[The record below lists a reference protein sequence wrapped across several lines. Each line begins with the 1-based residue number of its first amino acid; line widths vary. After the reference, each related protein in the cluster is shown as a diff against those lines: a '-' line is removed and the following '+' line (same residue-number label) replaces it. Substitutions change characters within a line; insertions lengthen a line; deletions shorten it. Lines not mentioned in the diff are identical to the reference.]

1 MADSPAVGSSD
12 VLKLT
17 ITSNGSPLATTIGI
31 ESVSINKSVN
41 KVSMARIVIRDGD
54 MPNAE
59 FPQSDAADFVP
70 GAAIVV
76 SAGYGS
82 TETSIFEGV
91 IIRHSIKITGAN
103 HSRLIVECRDKAV
116 GMTIGRKNANYVDQ
130 LDSDIISK
138 LIGNCSGLSAD
149 VTATSVQH
157 KELVQYYC
165 TDWDYMVARAEV
177 NGMLVTVD
185 AAKVTVQPPAVSG
198 SAVLTVTY
206 GMDLMEFH
214 ADIDARTQLTSVQGT
229 TWDLSTQAVAQ
240 TTASP
245 KTLNAQ
251 GNLDSATLAGVI
263 GLANFNLQ
271 TAVPLDTGS
280 LQAWAD
286 GQQLKAG
293 LSRIRGRMK
302 FQGSALALPGA
313 LIEIKG
319 VGARFSGNVF
329 VSAVNHDIENG
340 NWVTEVEFGMPH
352 RWFVEQQDDVIAPP
366 AAGLAPGVQGLQIGV
381 VMKLDADPDG
391 QYKIQVSTPV
401 MQPETDGVWARLAGF
416 YASSGFGSFFLPEIG
431 DEVVLGYFNDDPS
444 HPVILGSLYSSSRKP
459 AYEPAAENN
468 FKAIVTR
475 SMLKCEFDDDK
486 KIITLTT
493 PAANK
498 IVISD
503 DAKSILLSDQN
514 GNTLELKPDGIYL
527 DSAKDIVMNAKGK
540 VTITATG
547 NIESTSQADI
557 KSQGLNINNNANV
570 GFVAKGAA
578 SAELSASGQTTV
590 KGAMVMIN

>member
-17 ITSNGSPLATTIGI
+17 IASNGTALATTVGI
-31 ESVSINKSVN
+31 ESVSINKTIN
-41 KVSMARIVIRDGD
+41 KVSMARVVIRDGD
-54 MPNAE
+54 MPDGT
-59 FPQSDAADFVP
+59 FPLSDAADFTP
-70 GAAIVV
+70 GTAIVV

-82 TETSIFEGV
+82 SETSIFEGV

-103 HSRLIVECRDKAV
+103 HARLIVECRDKAV
-116 GMTIGRKNANYVDQ
+116 GMTIGRKNANYVDK
-130 LDSDIISK
+130 LDSDIITT
-138 LIGNCSGLSAD
+138 LIGNCSGLTAD
-149 VTATSVQH
+149 VTATSVQY
-157 KELVQYYC
+157 KELVQHYC
-165 TDWDYMVARAEV
+165 SDWDYMIARAEV

-185 AAKVTVQPPAVSG
+185 AAKVTVQAPEVSG

-214 ADIDARTQLTSVQGT
+214 ADIDARTQLGSVQGT
-229 TWDLSTQAVAQ
+229 TWDLASQAIVQSTAQ
-240 TTASP
+240 P
-245 KTLNAQ
+245 QTLNAQ
-251 GNLDSATLAGVI
+251 GNLDASTLAAVI
-263 GLANFNLQ
+263 GLANFGMQ
-271 TAVPLDTGS
+271 TAAPIDSGALK
-280 LQAWAD
+280 AWAE

-302 FQGSALALPGA
+302 FQGSALALPGKI
-313 LIEIKG
+313 IELKG
-319 VGARFSGNVF
+319 VGERFSGNVF

-340 NWVTEVEFGMPH
+340 NWVTEVEFGMPS
-352 RWFVEQQDDVIAPP
+352 RWFLEQQEDVTALP
-366 AAGLAPGVQGLQIGV
+366 ASGFTPGVQGLQIGV
-381 VMKLDADPDG
+381 VMKLDADPEG
-391 QYKIQVSTPV
+391 QYKIQVSVPV
-401 MQPETDGVWARLAGF
+401 MQAETDGVWARLSGF

-459 AYEPAAENN
+459 AYEPAAANN
-468 FKAIVTR
+468 FKAVVTR

-540 VTITATG
+540 VTITAVG

-557 KSQGLNINNNANV
+557 KSQALNINNSANV
-570 GFVAKGAA
+570 GFVAKGSA

>member
-17 ITSNGSPLATTIGI
+17 ITSNGSPLATTVGI

-54 MPNAE
+54 MPNAD
-59 FPQSDAADFVP
+59 FPQSDAADFAP
-70 GAAIVV
+70 GAAIVI

-130 LDSDIISK
+130 LDSDIIGK

-157 KELVQYYC
+157 KEIVQYYC

-214 ADIDARTQLTSVQGT
+214 ADIDARTQLSSVQGT

-251 GNLDSATLAGVI
+251 GNLDSVTLAGVI

-302 FQGSALALPGA
+302 FQGSALALPGT

-340 NWVTEVEFGMPH
+340 NWITEVEFGMPH

-401 MQPETDGVWARLAGF
+401 MQPKTDGVWARLAGF